1 MNGIE
6 TTRPIVKLYPLEVTM
21 NTFSQEKSVSDEQ
34 SSNNR
39 PKCAANIKDSQNI
52 RDWINIS

>member
-1 MNGIE
+1 
-6 TTRPIVKLYPLEVTM
+6 M

-39 PKCAANIKDSQNI
+39 PKCTANIKARQHI
-52 RDWINIS
+52 RDWLNIS